1 MNYFYLYKFISQKIK
16 TMKKIVMIATVAFL
30 VTGIA
35 FAQDTNKDKKTGG
48 KECCKGKDCKKD
60 KCDKKDMKDSK
71 TKDVKKA

>member
-1 MNYFYLYKFISQKIK
+1 
-16 TMKKIVMIATVAFL
+16 MKKIVMIATVAFL

-48 KECCKGKDCKKD
+48 KEWCKGKDCKKD

>member
-1 MNYFYLYKFISQKIK
+1 
-16 TMKKIVMIATVAFL
+16 MKKIVMIATAAFL

-35 FAQDTNKDKKTGG
+35 FAQDTNKDKKTSG

-71 TKDVKKA
+71 TKDIKKA

>member
-1 MNYFYLYKFISQKIK
+1 
-16 TMKKIVMIATVAFL
+16 MKKLLMLATAAFL

-35 FAQDTNKDKKTGG
+35 FAQDTKTEKKTCT
-48 KECCKGKDCKKD
+48 KECCKGKECKKD

>member
-1 MNYFYLYKFISQKIK
+1 
-16 TMKKIVMIATVAFL
+16 MIATVAFL

>member
-1 MNYFYLYKFISQKIK
+1 ML
-16 TMKKIVMIATVAFL
+16 ATAAFL

-35 FAQDTNKDKKTGG
+35 FAQDTKTEKKTCT
-48 KECCKGKDCKKD
+48 KECCKGKECKKD

>member
-1 MNYFYLYKFISQKIK
+1 MF
-16 TMKKIVMIATVAFL
+16 ATAAFL

-35 FAQDTNKDKKTGG
+35 FAQDAKKETKTCG
-48 KECCKGKDCKKD
+48 KECCKGKECKKD